1 MKIAIWSVTRGAA
14 FLGEKISKKISAD
27 LYSLKKFNIETG
39 IQMDNFTEELIKKF
53 KEYQIHIF
61 IMATGIV
68 VRKIASLIESKDKDP
83 AVIVIDEGM
92 NFAIPLLSGH
102 LGGANEFSKKLEK
115 ELGVLPI
122 LTTSSDITGKI
133 AVDSISQRLNAK
145 LEDLESAKKVTSLI
159 VDGKNVELMLPK
171 NINNKDGAEGII
183 VVSNRE
189 NIEITKI
196 RPKNLVLGIGCRRGT
211 SKKSLENFIKDSFNQ
226 LNLSLKS
233 IKKIATVDVKK
244 DEKSLIEISKEWDI
258 PLEIISRERIK
269 EVENLFEKSEFV
281 IKTIGVGAVS
291 EPCAFLA
298 SLKNGR
304 FLLRKSKKNGMTL
317 SIYEEKRIDEK
328 R

>member
-183 VVSNRE
+183 VVSNKE